1 MNTWKNNVKE
11 VKPYVPGEQ
20 PSAKNII
27 KLNTNENPYPPSDAV
42 KEALKN
48 MDFSMLRLYPK
59 PGADELTEAIAEYN
73 NVKPENVFVGV
84 GSDDVLAT
92 AFLTFFNSD
101 KPVLFPDITYSFYP
115 VWAKLYGI
123 PFRTPE
129 VTDDFR
135 IRQSDYMTENGGIV
149 IANPNAPTGISESV
163 DFFEEIIKNN
173 PGSVVIIDEA
183 YVDFGAES
191 VLPLVQKYDNLLV
204 VQTFSKSRSM
214 AGIRIGYAIGQKGLI
229 DCMMAVRNSINSYT
243 MNYPSIVL
251 GTAAIKDRKYFE
263 ETRNR
268 IIETREKTAERLTR
282 MGFTVLPSKTNFL
295 FVTNRLVDAKHIFT
309 SLREM
314 NIFVRYFD
322 MPKIDN
328 YLRITIGTDKQMQKL
343 IEALEFI
350 VNDAA
355 EI

>member
-1 MNTWKNNVKE
+1 MNNWKNNVKT

-20 PSAKNII
+20 PSTKNII
-27 KLNTNENPYPPSDAV
+27 KLNTNENPYPPTEAV
-42 KEALKN
+42 KEALK
-48 MDFSMLRLYPK
+48 DFDADALRLYPK
-59 PGADELTEAIAEYN
+59 PGADELTEAIAEYSG
-73 NVKPENVFVGV
+73 VKPENVFVGV

-115 VWAKLYGI
+115 VWAKLYDI
-123 PFRTPE
+123 PYRTPE
-129 VTDDFR
+129 VTADFR
-135 IRQSDYMTENGGIV
+135 IKQSDYMTENGGIV

-163 DFFEEIIKNN
+163 GFFEEIIKNN
-173 PGSVVIIDEA
+173 PASVVIIDEA

-191 VLPLVQKYDNLLV
+191 VLPLVEKYDNLLV
-204 VQTFSKSRSM
+204 VRTFSKSHSM
-214 AGIRIGYAIGQKGLI
+214 AGIRIGYAIGQKALI

-251 GTAAIKDRKYFE
+251 GTAAIKDKKYFE
-263 ETRNR
+263 ETRNK
-268 IIETREKTAERLTR
+268 IIETRENTAEALTR
-282 MGFTVLPSKTNFL
+282 MGFNVLPSKANFL
-295 FVTNRLVDAKHIFT
+295 FATNRFVKAKHIFAR
-309 SLREM
+309 LREM

-322 MPKIDN
+322 MPKTEN
-328 YLRITIGTDKQMQKL
+328 YLRITIGTDKQMQKFL
-343 IEALEFI
+343 EALEVI